1 MWLPQATPL
10 CTSFCNCYGRRNCWN
25 PSTSAWEIVQ
35 AAEEDPEIEGYN
47 ENESDADLEQENE
60 EQRDED
66 GSDYLNLDWEEK
78 TLVAKIASLNSV
90 S

>member
-1 MWLPQATPL
+1 MKGT
-10 CTSFCNCYGRRNCWN
+10 
-25 PSTSAWEIVQ
+25 
-35 AAEEDPEIEGYN
+35 

-60 EQRDED
+60 EERDED
-66 GSDYLNLDWEEK
+66 GSDYLNIDWKKK